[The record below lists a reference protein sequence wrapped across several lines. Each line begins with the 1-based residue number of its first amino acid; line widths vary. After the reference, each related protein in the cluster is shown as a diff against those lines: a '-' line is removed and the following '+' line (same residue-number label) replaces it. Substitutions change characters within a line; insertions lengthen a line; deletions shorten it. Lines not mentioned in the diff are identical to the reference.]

1 MPGGQ
6 PEPLYLVVGKVL
18 RPHGIRGELRMD
30 IMTDYPERLVPG
42 RMVYLGEEH
51 RPFEIEAVRKHQG
64 LLLLK
69 LKQCNDRT
77 MAESFYNAF
86 VYVRL
91 TDAVPLEEGEYY
103 HFQLIGMRVETE
115 SGEYLGEITEVLD
128 AQGANDVYVV
138 QGPRG
143 EILIP
148 GIQDVVRVL
157 DVAARRM
164 VIVPVPGL
172 LGDEE

>member
-1 MPGGQ
+1 MSGGQ

-18 RPHGIRGELRMD
+18 RPHGIRGELRME
-30 IMTDYPERLVPG
+30 ILTDYPERLVPG
-42 RMVYLGEEH
+42 RRVYLGEEH
-51 RPFEIEAVRKHQG
+51 RPFTIEAVRRHQG

-77 MAESFYNAF
+77 MAESFYHAL

-115 SGEYLGEITEVLD
+115 SGEVLGEITEVLD

-148 GIQDVVRVL
+148 GIRDVVRVL

-164 VIVPVPGL
+164 VIAPMPGL
-172 LGDEE
+172 LGEE

>member
-1 MPGGQ
+1 MPDRQ
-6 PEPLYLVVGKVL
+6 PEPLYLVVGKIL
-18 RPHGIRGELRMD
+18 RPHGIRGELRME

-51 RPFEIEAVRKHQG
+51 RPFEIEAVRQHQG

-69 LKQCNDRT
+69 LKRCNDRT
-77 MAESFYNAF
+77 MAEGFQNAL

-115 SGEYLGEITEVLD
+115 GGEYLGEIAEVLD

-143 EILIP
+143 ELLIP
-148 GIQDVVRVL
+148 GIREVVRVL

-164 VIVPVPGL
+164 VIFPMPGL
-172 LGDEE
+172 LDEE

>member
-1 MPGGQ
+1 MPDRQ
-6 PEPLYLVVGKVL
+6 SEPLYLAVGKIL
-18 RPHGIRGELRMD
+18 RPHGIRGELRME
-30 IMTDYPERLVPG
+30 IWTDYPERLAPG
-42 RMVYLGEEH
+42 RMVYLGEAH
-51 RPFEIEAVRKHQG
+51 QPFVIEAVRKHQG

-69 LKQCNDRT
+69 LRHCDDRT
-77 MAESFYNAF
+77 MAESFQHALVF
-86 VYVRL
+86 VRL

-115 SGEYLGEITEVLD
+115 SGEFLGEIAEVLD

-148 GIQDVVRVL
+148 GIREVVRVL

-164 VIVPVPGL
+164 VIVPMPGL
-172 LGDEE
+172 LDEE